1 MSEDKGIF
9 CGLEKLANKYL
20 LDPTWTRKDEK
31 PTGFGHK
38 TNCLRL
44 SGDTAPDFFEA
55 ECIVREMFER
65 IKSNIDCKIA
75 TDEKKG
81 KRSPS
86 SANWNFSYRDKSNP
100 EAKKESKKPEVTL
113 ERAIIQARRMP
124 NQKFEDKWTYQ
135 MPVATGLFDS
145 DTDKA
150 SNIDLVRKQSDGVFD
165 LIELKIG
172 SNNPL
177 FAAVEILQYGLAYAA
192 SRQLAQKIEYDTG
205 KLEILKAKQIHLCV
219 LAPRK
224 FYELRKTPRYNFRW
238 LEEGLNNALL
248 QFSEKYGYKMS
259 FKFCLLDYEWA
270 PTGSPDKKA
279 LDDIN
284 EAIKNIRSVPWGN
297 PTKK

>member
-1 MSEDKGIF
+1 MSEDKGLF
-9 CGLEKLANKYL
+9 CGLEELANKYL
-20 LDPTWTRKDEK
+20 LDPTWTRKDGK

-44 SGDTAPDFFEA
+44 SGDTAPDFFSA
-55 ECIVREMFER
+55 ERLIAEMFGR
-65 IKSNIDCKIA
+65 IENNILDRE
-75 TDEKKG
+75 D
-81 KRSPS
+81 KREPS
-86 SANWNFSYRDKSNP
+86 DANWDFSLRDKADP
-100 EAKKESKKPEVTL
+100 KAGQTGKDKKSEKPEVTL
-113 ERAIIQARRMP
+113 ERAIIQAQRKTYQNTKDR
-124 NQKFEDKWTYQ
+124 WTYQ
-135 MPVATGLFDS
+135 MPVATGLFGS
-145 DTDKA
+145 GIDKS

-177 FAAVEILQYGLAYAA
+177 YATVEILQYGLAYAA
-192 SRQLAQKIEYDTG
+192 SRQLAQKIVYDTG
-205 KLEILKAKQIHLCV
+205 RLEILRAKQIHLCV

-248 QFSEKYGYKMS
+248 QFSEKHGYKMS
-259 FKFCLLDYEWA
+259 FKFCLLDCEWV

-284 EAIKNIRSVPWGN
+284 EAIKNIRPAPWRSA
-297 PTKK
+297 TKK